1 MNEFEYVIVIEE
13 IDNLTTKK
21 SKKGMLTK
29 LITPTYRNRQIWTY
43 HLFKAVTYLIKKYPK
58 DLIIG
63 TSISDHIK
71 GGLLLLLDLHK
82 DNIDE
87 LTEFCDSQ
95 FTVTENHFERL
106 ANSRYTTFQ
115 MMAYIAKNVRTK

>member
-21 SKKGMLTK
+21 SKKDMLTK